1 LLLYSYKNLI
11 ILQKEGQGAV
21 LLSVPDIAL
30 LSTNPEDVDSAV
42 AAEAR
47 LLLVL
52 LLGAAVQCQEKENFI
67 LKLKSLP
74 VEVQLQIVENIKE
87 VTENGSVV
95 LSGEQ
100 AQEPLYKMAKDRD
113 RFMAQYIRLL
123 GRDGRDEAAAR
134 RRRSLSLEENT
145 NAMLHV
151 VEIAEWKSKLRRK
164 TQVLLVDFWVI

>member
-1 LLLYSYKNLI
+1 M
-11 ILQKEGQGAV
+11 
-21 LLSVPDIAL
+21 
-30 LSTNPEDVDSAV
+30 
-42 AAEAR
+42 
-47 LLLVL
+47 L

-134 RRRSLSLEENT
+134 RRRSLSLDENT
-145 NAMLHV
+145 NAMHHV

-164 TQVLLVDFWVI
+164 TQEL